1 MFADARHIPRD
12 PNYDDRVDAYTQA
25 LTWLAR
31 RELSERQV
39 RERLTRREFDEE
51 SIDAAVSRLK
61 TERALDDRRV
71 ALACARSAV
80 RLKGRGRER
89 VRRSIE
95 SLGIARDLAR
105 AAVDEVF
112 GEVDESALIDRAL
125 DKRWRRVSAAASD
138 HDAVRRELQ
147 RIYQALVRQGFPP
160 DRVMQAIKGRRA
172 NAPVSPAN
180 EDD

>member
-1 MFADARHIPRD
+1 M
-12 PNYDDRVDAYTQA
+12 DAYTQA

-51 SIDAAVSRLK
+51 SIDEAVARLK
-61 TERALDDRRV
+61 AERALDDRRV

-80 RLKGRGRER
+80 RLKGRGRAR
-89 VRRSIE
+89 VLRSVE
-95 SLGIARDLAR
+95 SLGISRDLAR

-112 GEVDESALIDRAL
+112 GEIDETELIERALIRRWPRA
-125 DKRWRRVSAAASD
+125 SGAASEAPEID
-138 HDAVRRELQ
+138 RRELH

-160 DRVMQAIKGRRA
+160 IA
-172 NAPVSPAN
+172 
-180 EDD
+180 